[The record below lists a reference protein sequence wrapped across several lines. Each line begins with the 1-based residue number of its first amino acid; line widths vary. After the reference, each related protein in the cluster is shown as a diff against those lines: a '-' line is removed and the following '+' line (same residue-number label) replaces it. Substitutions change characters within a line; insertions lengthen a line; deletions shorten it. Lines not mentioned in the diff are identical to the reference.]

1 VTCEV
6 EVANR
11 TSEQVDLDAVAGV
24 VAQVVEKEMAG
35 PAEAG
40 VLLVGPDAMQALNQE
55 HRGID
60 DVTDVLAFP
69 IDGDVDLPDDV
80 PRLLGD
86 VVICL
91 PQAAEQ
97 AAAAGHPPGRELTIL
112 AVHGTL
118 HLLGYDHE
126 LDQGEMLALQDRLCE
141 ELPDVAWRG

>member
-11 TSEQVDLDAVAGV
+11 TPEQIDLDALAAV
-24 VAQVVEKEMAG
+24 VSQVVERETPDA
-35 PAEAG
+35 AEAG
-40 VLLVGPDAMQALNQE
+40 VVLVGPEVMRELNDE

-60 DVTDVLAFP
+60 EVTDVLAFP

-91 PQAAEQ
+91 DQAAEQ
-97 AAAAGHPPGRELTIL
+97 AASAGHAPGRELTIL